1 MRAGCV
7 CAIADAPGGVGGE
20 AIYMTARD
28 PYARRCPCVFPRRAV
43 LDLDS
48 SEMLYMLLLLYG
60 V

>member
-7 CAIADAPGGVGGE
+7 CAFVDAPGGVGGE

-28 PYARRCPCVFPRRAV
+28 PYAGCRSCDVSRRAV